1 MKSVYSILLIL
12 LGLVA
17 IVSNRFAV
25 EETVRVMPKW
35 TWPRPAGWVGR
46 IIVIL
51 SGTFFV
57 LFGLLTMM
65 GYLQ

>member
-25 EETVRVMPKW
+25 EETVRVMPNG
-35 TWPRPAGWVGR
+35 PGRDQQAG
-46 IIVIL
+46 L
-51 SGTFFV
+51 AESS
-57 LFGLLTMM
+57 
-65 GYLQ
+65 